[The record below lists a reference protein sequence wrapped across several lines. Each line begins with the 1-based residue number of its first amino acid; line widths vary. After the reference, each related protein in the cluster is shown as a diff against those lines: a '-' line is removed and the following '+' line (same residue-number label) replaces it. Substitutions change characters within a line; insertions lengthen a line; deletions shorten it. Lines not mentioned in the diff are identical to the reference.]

1 MPEKEGL
8 IFYGKIVKPPYKI
21 RQELSKVYVNDIEVY
36 PLPPVQAAAEASL
49 PSFEPEGEESPKLEF
64 KLDKRTK
71 KALEEGLSLVSS
83 LERFAE
89 KAVKLMEFLK
99 EKQVQAY
106 RDETYGDV
114 MIDTGEGWGVV
125 ALFNEE
131 ARIKLIKESRDCGEA
146 LEQRYP
152 YDDATEFSAHL
163 RTALHKGD
171 LVVLDAGIMSIIPR
185 DEAKQLLLTMKNIAK
200 SDSPHDKKVKRV
212 SSVLS
217 IPLKS
222 AEKVLENLQE

>member
-1 MPEKEGL
+1 MSEKEGL

-36 PLPPVQAAAEASL
+36 PLPPVQAAAESSL
-49 PSFEPEGEESPKLEF
+49 PPFEPGGEGPPELEF
-64 KLDKRTK
+64 ELDERTQ
-71 KALEEGLSLVSS
+71 KALEEGLSLVRS
-83 LERFAE
+83 LESFEE

-99 EKQVQAY
+99 GKGVQAY

-114 MIDTGEGWGVV
+114 MIDTGKGWGVV

-131 ARIKLIKESRDCGEA
+131 ARIELIRESGDCEPA
-146 LEQRYP
+146 LERRYP
-152 YDDATEFSAHL
+152 YDDAAQFSAHL
-163 RTALHKGD
+163 RAALDKGD
-171 LVVLDAGIMSIIPR
+171 LVVLDAGIMSIIPE

-200 SDSPHDKKVKRV
+200 SDSPQDKKVKEV
-212 SSVLS
+212 SSVLG

-222 AEKVLENLQE
+222 AEKVLENLRE